1 MNRKTTKIIEIKARA
16 TSGNLRTVQAIA
28 PLDFTL
34 EDCCKLNNIPMLS
47 IISVKESKPLMF
59 EEATDYVIANQIAIA
74 MDPSTTIVKSSIKM
88 MVA

>member
-34 EDCCKLNNIPMLS
+34 EDCCKLNNIPIRHRRMALC
-47 IISVKESKPLMF
+47 PR
-59 EEATDYVIANQIAIA
+59 
-74 MDPSTTIVKSSIKM
+74 STGTVS
-88 MVA
+88 